1 MVSNGRV
8 NWSLL
13 LVALAWL
20 VPVLAGVALLL
31 SDRDG
36 AEALAFALIGFFG
49 AGTVV
54 LGRRA
59 LARD

>member
-1 MVSNGRV
+1 MSNGRV
-8 NWSLL
+8 NWSMLL
-13 LVALAWL
+13 IAIACL

-36 AEALAFALIGFFG
+36 GDALAFALIGFFG

-54 LGRRA
+54 LGRKA
-59 LARD
+59 LTG